1 MLNNGFFVCFKHVF
15 NTCEQ
20 VPCVL
25 EVISYRE
32 ELHTLYIVY
41 SYNNKGSNCKHVKS
55 SRHDIISCRKVCMCE
70 LVQYD
75 EIRRRKC
82 FIIQNIE
89 CDKLLLSIYIVHLF
103 DLILICI
110 SKMNIYMRYE
120 NIDKTEQFS

>member
-1 MLNNGFFVCFKHVF
+1 MAFLYVLNNVF

-25 EVISYRE
+25 EVISDIE

-41 SYNNKGSNCKHVKS
+41 SYDNKGSNCKHVKS

-75 EIRRRKC
+75 KRRRRKC
-82 FIIQNIE
+82 FII
-89 CDKLLLSIYIVHLF
+89 
-103 DLILICI
+103 
-110 SKMNIYMRYE
+110 
-120 NIDKTEQFS
+120 